1 MHCNFHTYLI
11 NDNYS
16 QEHADA
22 QHDGKESENNR
33 KYLWEDELRVTS
45 DIEEVIFHES
55 GIYHLRGEYPKGI
68 LFDYEVLD
76 MLLYELKIKGRE
88 SLFLGASRQIVDK
101 HIMEKKEDNYQLT
114 IYLKDNEPFSD
125 PVPGIYIASKAFP
138 KELVF

>member
-1 MHCNFHTYLI
+1 MHCNFHAYLL

-22 QHDGKESENNR
+22 QHAGKESENNR

-45 DIEEVIFHES
+45 EIEEVIFHEN
-55 GIYHLRGEYPKGI
+55 GIYHLKGEYPKGN
-68 LFDYEVLD
+68 LFEYEVLD
-76 MLLYELKIKGRE
+76 MLLYELKMKGRE
-88 SLFLGASRQIVDK
+88 SVFLGASKQLVDQ
-101 HIMEKKEDNYQLT
+101 HILEKKEDNYQLT
-114 IYLKDNEPFSD
+114 FYLKDNEPFSD